1 MTDDLHVKFRRSSVY
16 ILIQKL
22 ITPTLTFGVTIFL
35 VRRLSVDDY
44 GVFNIMEALMAY
56 IGLFSSLG
64 LLNIFKRFIPEFA
77 QQGQSTEMRKLV
89 FWGMAARGVLVLTFL
104 AVCFF
109 WSEPIGRLLRLEGYG
124 DYLSYFALAI
134 LFYLE
139 SQLLGL
145 ALVSLFLHRSFALAQ
160 IIYTVFR
167 SVLVVGLVL
176 IGLNLQGLLI
186 GESVAYGVLLLLQV
200 WEYRKRALPDHA
212 MTPGRGQPFPMRR
225 ISRFAGFAYFNEMG
239 EQILDVSTDFFIIS
253 AILGAESVGLYA
265 FATRF
270 MNLISRWLP
279 HRLLI
284 DVITPTFY
292 TRYSQEKA
300 PETLNTMFN
309 FLNKMV
315 GFFIFPLTLYLVL
328 MGDKIIA
335 LVYSEKYLAAL
346 TVFAIAASFQAVNAF
361 EMPLGLVVQAM
372 ERVEIHLYSKVFSV
386 YNLVG
391 NLLVIHHWGIEGVA
405 LVTCSAI
412 LFKNVFTYFSI
423 RRHVAIRLQAG
434 PLLRILRN
442 TALLAPLAWLA
453 HPLITSLPLLILI
466 SMGLAG
472 AYLVIAALLPV
483 FTAEEKNQVNR
494 FLPKPW
500 FIF

>member
-1 MTDDLHVKFRRSSVY
+1 MTDDLHAKFRRSSFY

-64 LLNIFKRFIPEFA
+64 LLNIFKRFIPEFV
-77 QQGQSTEMRKLV
+77 QHGQSTEMRKLV
-89 FWGMAARGVLVLTFL
+89 FWGVAARGALVLIFL
-104 AVCFF
+104 AICFI
-109 WSEPIGRLLRLEGYG
+109 WAEPIGRLLRLEGYG

-160 IIYTVFR
+160 IIYTVLR
-167 SVLVVGLVL
+167 SVLVVVLVL
-176 IGLNLQGLLI
+176 AGLNLQGLLI
-186 GESVAYGVLLLLQV
+186 GESVAYGVLLVLQV
-200 WEYRKRALPDHA
+200 WEYRKRALPDHPK
-212 MTPGRGQPFPMRR
+212 MDTDRPFPMRR
-225 ISRFAGFAYFNEMG
+225 IGRFAGFAYFNEMG

-292 TRYSQEKA
+292 TRYSQEKS

-328 MGDKIIA
+328 MGDKIIS
-335 LVYSEKYLAAL
+335 LIYSEKYLAAL
-346 TVFAIAASFQAVNAF
+346 TVFAIAASFQALNAF

-391 NLLVIHHWGIEGVA
+391 NLLVIRHWGIEGVA

-412 LFKNVFTYFSI
+412 LFKNVFTYFTI
-423 RRHVAIRLQAG
+423 RRHVAIHLDG
-434 PLLRILRN
+434 KPLFRILRN
-442 TALLAPLAWLA
+442 TVFLAPLVWLA
-453 HPLITSLPLLILI
+453 HPLITNLLLLILG
-466 SMGLAG
+466 SLGLAA

-483 FTAEEKNQVNR
+483 FTAEERDQLNR

-500 FIF
+500 FVF